1 MKKILALTAAA
12 LMLLST
18 AACAKNE
25 KTPDDN
31 GTSAT
36 SAPAVVTTTKAP
48 VKYVT
53 SGRLSVM
60 EAPAGWTQEHSP
72 AEDQIIYSFGGEEFT
87 GEYKPE
93 ICINYDEFKSPEDFV
108 EIQKQNETEI
118 GLIYKV
124 ETKTI
129 GGVAYQY
136 YIPEYGLT
144 MLFGTKDGVTV
155 CVSMDE
161 GISVDDPDVIDI
173 VSSISVAPEA

>member
-31 GTSAT
+31 GT

-72 AEDQIIYSFGGEEFT
+72 AEEQIIYSFGGEEFT

-93 ICINYDEFKSPEDFV
+93 ICINYDEFKSPEDLV
-108 EIQKQNETEI
+108 EIQKQNETEM
-118 GLIYKV
+118 GLTYKV

-136 YIPEYGLT
+136 YIPEFGLT